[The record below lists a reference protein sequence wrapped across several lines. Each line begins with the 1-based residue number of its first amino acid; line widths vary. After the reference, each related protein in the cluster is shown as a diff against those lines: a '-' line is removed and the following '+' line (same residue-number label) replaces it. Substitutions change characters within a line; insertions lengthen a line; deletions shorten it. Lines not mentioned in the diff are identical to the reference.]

1 MHPWPE
7 EHPMPD
13 PVNRETIRDL
23 FDEVLRDTSDLAQKE
38 WELYRAELSEGIRQ
52 MFLGIVMIVVAA
64 VFAIGAIILLAEAAQ
79 EWLATVLNSEA
90 LSALIVGVAMALIT
104 VGVGL
109 YGRKTFSSFSLVPT
123 HTVRSVQTDK
133 KVLAEK
139 ISK

>member
-7 EHPMPD
+7 ERPMPD
-13 PVNRETIRDL
+13 PVNRETIRGL

-38 WELYRAELSEGIRQ
+38 WELCRAELSEGIRQ
-52 MFLGIVMIVVAA
+52 MVLGIIMIVVAA
-64 VFAIGAIILLAEAAQ
+64 VFAIGAIILLAEALQ
-79 EWLATVLNSEA
+79 EWLATVLDSEA

-123 HTVRSVQTDK
+123 RTMRSVQTDA
-133 KVLAEK
+133 KVLAER